1 MSEKPLNEGPTEMM
15 SKAINKM
22 KAGKAAGPPGII
34 IEMIKLANNKIFDNI
49 TSIFNHIVYES
60 RPPND

>member
-1 MSEKPLNEGPTEMM
+1 MSEKLPNEGPAEMM
-15 SKAINKM
+15 SKALNKM

-34 IEMIKLANNKIFDNI
+34 EIIKLANNKIFDDI

>member
-1 MSEKPLNEGPTEMM
+1 
-15 SKAINKM
+15 M